1 MEKYGNSPISYVN
14 NKYIKNKQ
22 DNIIYNIEKEYLLK
36 KSFFDPTKQYTNN
49 FLQNLE
55 KRMEIYYNELC
66 NSRNLKI

>member
-36 KSFFDPTKQYTNN
+36 KSFFDPTKQYKNN